1 LLHSSVL
8 ADAISLSPNTT
19 LPGTATIQSLL
30 GGIMTVAL
38 YICAAAMAFGGG
50 AWAFGQ
56 RAGNL
61 SASHRGREL
70 VIGAFFGAFLI
81 GAIQLIVNFAFS
93 TGQGAH

>member
-8 ADAISLSPNTT
+8 ADAITLSPNTT
-19 LPGTATIQSLL
+19 LPGTTTIQSLL
-30 GGIMTVAL
+30 GGLMTVAL
-38 YICAAAMAFGGG
+38 YVCAGAMAIGGG

-70 VIGAFFGAFLI
+70 VLGAFLGALLI
-81 GAIQLIVNFAFS
+81 GAIQLIINFAFT
-93 TGQGAH
+93 TGHGAS